1 MLEMNYMQVNII
13 GTGKFGTALAWL
25 ADHNGH
31 EVTLFGRDQTA
42 IDTINQT
49 HTNPDIFPDLV
60 FSKKIKAQNI
70 DDIETCRGDVIV
82 FAIAFS
88 ALEKVLPTI
97 KLNLEPTTI
106 LVNVAKGI
114 HAEKLLTACDFF
126 AYYFPKQPYVSL
138 SGPNFAHEI
147 VAQKFTTTVLAA
159 DEKSWSDNVSQVFR
173 NDWFKPKSH
182 LDVRGIELC
191 GSLKNVMAIA
201 SGMYSAIDSSWNPR
215 AAFFTE
221 SLREIQNFI
230 SALGGQADTT
240 LTNAGVGDLILTT
253 MSNRSRNFT
262 FGHYLGNGLS
272 PDEALERI
280 GSTVEGINATQS
292 AYRLAQK
299 HHIQAPIIDS
309 VYQVL
314 HEGKSVTTAWED
326 LLKRLPADN

>member
-1 MLEMNYMQVNII
+1 MLETNEMQVNII

-31 EVTLFGRDQTA
+31 DVTLFGRDQA
-42 IDTINQT
+42 VIDSINQT
-49 HTNPDIFPDLV
+49 QSNPNIFPELF
-60 FSKKIKAQNI
+60 FSKKIKAY
-70 DDIETCRGDVIV
+70 DISQIEDHVADIIV

-88 ALEKVLPTI
+88 ALEKVLPNT
-97 KLNLEPTTI
+97 KLNLTPQTV

-126 AYYFPKQPYVSL
+126 AHYFPDQPYVSL

-147 VAQKFTTTVLAA
+147 VAKKFTTTVLAA
-159 DEKSWSDNVSQVFR
+159 DKKDWSDSVNQVFA

-240 LTNAGVGDLILTT
+240 LTNAGVGDLILTAT
-253 MSNRSRNFT
+253 SDRSRNFS
-262 FGHYLGNGLS
+262 FGHHLGQGLS
-272 PDEALERI
+272 PAEALAQI

-314 HEGKSVTTAWED
+314 HEGKAVETAWVD